1 MDLGARFNRLT
12 GKTRY
17 AVTRVFLQLRGEEI
31 STLLGTLNRAVLTAL
46 DQEGDLNVLGE
57 GLVEVCQALLQ
68 RPLDWYASGNE
79 GEVFWREEEA
89 GDFFNELFTDSA
101 QRYLS
106 ELPERSELEADLPLT
121 LPLTP
126 NLVVMLTAAYT
137 GEAPDLE
144 TALTDPEALTYGL
157 KALVN
162 LHYQDRL
169 EAIQIHF
176 SPARLGEVLEDE
188 QVLLN
193 FPELIPL

>member
-1 MDLGARFNRLT
+1 MNLGARFNRLT

-17 AVTRVFLQLRGEEI
+17 AVTRIFLQLRGEEI

-46 DQEGDLNVLGE
+46 DQEGDLKVLGE
-57 GLVEVCQALLQ
+57 GLVDVCQALLQ

-79 GEVFWREEEA
+79 GEVFWREEDA
-89 GDFFNELFTDSA
+89 GDLFNELFTDSA

-144 TALTDPEALTYGL
+144 TDLADAEALTYAL
-157 KALVN
+157 KALIN

-176 SPARLGEVLEDE
+176 SPARLGDTLDDELVLF
-188 QVLLN
+188 N

>member
-1 MDLGARFNRLT
+1 MNLGARFNRLT

-17 AVTRVFLQLRGEEI
+17 VVTRLFLQLRGDEI
-31 STLLGTLNRAVLTAL
+31 SPFLGTLNRAVLTAL
-46 DQEGDLNVLGE
+46 DGEGDLKLLGE
-57 GLVEVCQALLQ
+57 GLVEVCQGLLQ

-79 GEVFWREEEA
+79 GEVFWQEGEA

-106 ELPERSELEADLPLT
+106 ELPERSELEADLPLS

-126 NLVVMLTAAYT
+126 NLVVMLTVAYT

-144 TALTDPEALTYGL
+144 TDVADEEALTYAF
-157 KALVN
+157 KALIN